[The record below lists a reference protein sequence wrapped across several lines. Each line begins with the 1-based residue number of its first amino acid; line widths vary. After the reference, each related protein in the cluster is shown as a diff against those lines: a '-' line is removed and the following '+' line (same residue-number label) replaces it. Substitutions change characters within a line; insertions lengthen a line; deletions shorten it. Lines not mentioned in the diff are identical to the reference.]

1 MTGYRPGDVVLVPY
15 PFGYGAGGRKR
26 PALVVSGDG
35 YNQGTGELVI
45 AQITSRISAPPRQGD
60 YRIEEWREA
69 KLPRPALVRARLAGG
84 ASVLWVTHDGEQGR
98 RLARRR
104 LVCAGGAVSEASP

>member
-15 PFGYGAGGRKR
+15 PFGYGVGGRKR
-26 PALVVSGDG
+26 PALVVSCDG

-69 KLPRPALVRARLAGG
+69 KLPRPALVRARLATVEG
-84 ASVLWVTHDGEQGR
+84 SLVFR
-98 RLARRR
+98 RLGS
-104 LVCAGGAVSEASP
+104 LVEQDFRGALAAMKTALGFE

>member
-26 PALVVSGDG
+26 PALVVSCDD

-45 AQITSRISAPPRQGD
+45 AQITSRMSASPRRGD
-60 YRIEEWREA
+60 YRLEGWREA
-69 KLPRPALVRARLAGG
+69 KLPRPALVRARLATVEG
-84 ASVLWVTHDGEQGR
+84 SLVFR
-98 RLARRR
+98 RLGS
-104 LVCAGGAVSEASP
+104 LTEQDFLGAQAALKSALGLE

>member
-15 PFGYGAGGRKR
+15 PLGYGAGGRKR

-45 AQITSRISAPPRQGD
+45 AQITSRVSAPPRQGD

-69 KLPRPALVRARLAGG
+69 KLPRPALVRARLATVEG
-84 ASVLWVTHDGEQGR
+84 SLVFR
-98 RLARRR
+98 RLGSLAEQDFQ
-104 LVCAGGAVSEASP
+104 GALAAMKSALGIE

>member
-15 PFGYGAGGRKR
+15 PFGYGVGGRKR
-26 PALVVSGDG
+26 PALVVSCDG

-45 AQITSRISAPPRQGD
+45 AQITSRTSAPPRQGD

-69 KLPRPALVRARLAGG
+69 KLPRPALVRARLATVEG
-84 ASVLWVTHDGEQGR
+84 SLVFR
-98 RLARRR
+98 RLGSLAE
-104 LVCAGGAVSEASP
+104 LDFQGALAAMKTALGIE

>member
-26 PALVVSGDG
+26 PALVVSGEG

-45 AQITSRISAPPRQGD
+45 AQITSRISAPPRRGD

-69 KLPRPALVRARLAGG
+69 KLPRPALVRARLAT
-84 ASVLWVTHDGEQGR
+84 VEVTLVFR
-98 RLARRR
+98 RLGSLAEQDFR
-104 LVCAGGAVSEASP
+104 GALAAMKSALGIE